1 MGIKSLIITLDGPS
15 GSGKGAVGRML
26 AKQLGWHYLDSG
38 AIYRLVAFAA
48 MQTSI
53 ASTDEAALCTL
64 AYAVDIVFEEN
75 GRILLRAGTET
86 GPYNDVSE
94 IIRTDVCSQMAS
106 EIAQL
111 PNLRLAL
118 LVRQRA
124 FATPPG
130 LVADGRDMGTVVFPE
145 APFKFFLEASP
156 ALRAERRYWQLKE
169 TGQNVSLEDLQRQM
183 VLRDARDRTRADA
196 PLKPAEDAVV
206 IDTTV
211 LGVKAVCAQIM
222 QMINLPLC

>member
-1 MGIKSLIITLDGPS
+1 MNKIPIITLDGPS

-38 AIYRLVAFAA
+38 AIYRLVALAA
-48 MQTSI
+48 MQRSM

-64 AYAVDIVFEEN
+64 AHTVDIVFE
-75 GRILLRAGTET
+75 
-86 GPYNDVSE
+86 DVTPL
-94 IIRTDVCSQMAS
+94 IRTEACGQMAS

-118 LVRQRA
+118 LARQRS

-145 APFKFFLEASP
+145 AAFKFFLEASP

-196 PLKPAEDAVV
+196 PLKPAGDAVV
-206 IDTTV
+206 VDTTV

>member
-1 MGIKSLIITLDGPS
+1 
-15 GSGKGAVGRML
+15 
-26 AKQLGWHYLDSG
+26 
-38 AIYRLVAFAA
+38 

-53 ASTDEAALCTL
+53 ASTDEAALCGL
-64 AYAVDIVFEEN
+64 AHAVEIVFEHS
-75 GRILLRAGTET
+75 GASYLAGH
-86 GPYNDVSE
+86 DVSE
-94 IIRTDVCSQMAS
+94 TIRTEACSQMAS

-118 LVRQRA
+118 LARQRA

-145 APFKFFLEASP
+145 AAFKFFLEASP
-156 ALRAERRYWQLKE
+156 ELRAERRYWQLKE
-169 TGQNVSLEDLQRQM
+169 AGQNVSLDDLQRQM

-196 PLKPAEDAVV
+196 PLKPAGDAVV
-206 IDTTV
+206 IDTTA

-222 QMINLPLC
+222 QMIKLPLC

>member
-1 MGIKSLIITLDGPS
+1 MNNIPIITLDGPS

-26 AKQLGWHYLDSG
+26 AKHLGWHFLDSG
-38 AIYRLVAFAA
+38 ALYRVVALAA
-48 MQTSI
+48 MQASI
-53 ASTDEAALCTL
+53 TPTDEIALCAL
-64 AYAVDIVFEEN
+64 ASSLTVVFGDD

-86 GPYNDVSE
+86 SPYDDVSE
-94 IIRTDVCSQMAS
+94 IIRTDACSQMAS

-118 LVRQRA
+118 LARQRA
-124 FATPPG
+124 FATPAG

-145 APFKFFLEASP
+145 AAFKFFLEASP

-183 VLRDARDRTRADA
+183 VLRDARDRARADA

-206 IDTTV
+206 IDTTA

>member
-1 MGIKSLIITLDGPS
+1 MNNIPIITLDGPS

-26 AKQLGWHYLDSG
+26 AKQLGWHFLDSG
-38 AIYRLVAFAA
+38 ALYRVVALAA
-48 MQTSI
+48 MQASI
-53 ASTDEAALCTL
+53 TPTDEIALCAL
-64 AYAVDIVFEEN
+64 ASSLTVVFGDDGSIVLN
-75 GRILLRAGTET
+75 GC
-86 GPYNDVSE
+86 DVTTAIRSE
-94 IIRTDVCSQMAS
+94 ACSQMAS

-118 LVRQRA
+118 LARQRA
-124 FATPPG
+124 FATPAG
-130 LVADGRDMGTVVFPE
+130 LVADGRDMGTVVFAE
-145 APFKFFLEASP
+145 AAFKFFLEASP

-183 VLRDARDRTRADA
+183 VLRDARDRARADA

-206 IDTTV
+206 IDTTA

>member
-1 MGIKSLIITLDGPS
+1 MNKIPIMTLDGPS

-26 AKQLGWHYLDSG
+26 AKQLGWHFLDSG
-38 AIYRLVAFAA
+38 ALYRVVALAA
-48 MQTSI
+48 IQASI
-53 ASTDEAALCTL
+53 RPRDEVALCAL
-64 AYAVDIVFEEN
+64 AHAVEIVFEDS
-75 GRILLRAGTET
+75 GRILLRAGLDPD
-86 GPYNDVSE
+86 PYNHDVTTL
-94 IIRTDVCSQMAS
+94 IRAEDCSQMAS
-106 EIAQL
+106 EIAEL

-118 LVRQRA
+118 LARQRA
-124 FATPPG
+124 FATSPG

-156 ALRAERRYWQLKE
+156 ELRAERRYWQLKE
-169 TGQNVSLEDLQRQM
+169 TGQNVSLADLQRQM

-211 LGVKAVCAQIM
+211 LGVEAVCAQIM
-222 QMINLPLC
+222 QMINIPLC